1 MSVLPHPFPYQGSKR
16 GIAKLILPYF
26 PVLAAR
32 LVEPFCG
39 SAAVSIAAAAG
50 GLTGGFVLND
60 SNGPLI
66 GLWREILA
74 QPVRLADAYESMWL
88 EQSADSRL
96 YFAKVRDEFNNSP
109 KPELMLYLLARIVKG
124 SIRYN
129 SDGRFNQ
136 SPDNR
141 RLGMHPDKMR
151 ANIMR
156 VSALLAG
163 KAVLSSVDYR
173 AVLAGVGEDD
183 LVYMD
188 PPYQGTSSTRD
199 GRYLRGLA
207 YLELVESLESM
218 NDRGISY
225 VVSYDGHTGG
235 NAHGKMLP
243 RKLSLRHAYVNAGRS
258 SQATLLG
265 RNSTTYESLY
275 ISSALADRL
284 AGEPQMVA
292 C

>member
-1 MSVLPHPFPYQGSKR
+1 M
-16 GIAKLILPYF
+16 
-26 PVLAAR
+26 
-32 LVEPFCG
+32 
-39 SAAVSIAAAAG
+39 
-50 GLTGGFVLND
+50 
-60 SNGPLI
+60 
-66 GLWREILA
+66 
-74 QPVRLADAYESMWL
+74 RLADAYESMWL
-88 EQSADSRL
+88 EQADSRL

-243 RKLSLRHAYVNAGRS
+243 RKLAPVGMPMSMPAGQVKRPFWAEIAPPTSLCISPAPLPTGWPGSRRWWLAS
-258 SQATLLG
+258 LLC
-265 RNSTTYESLY
+265 LAP
-275 ISSALADRL
+275 ALVL
-284 AGEPQMVA
+284 LLP
-292 C
+292 